1 MVFSTTFN
9 TLKSIEITK
18 TNFFIYW
25 RNNLLHFPTCK
36 YTGATPSKSDTS
48 SRNTSKLGGYHEQII
63 NSTLPPTEGTIMMT
77 STSQSGN
84 ILGSK
89 WKQISILQCGL
100 EPATTVPSTAMSK
113 QLGFSKQLIMKNQ
126 IKSWSG
132 LPVQRDQ
139 EWWTV
144 QDT

>member
-1 MVFSTTFN
+1 MKLLKLTFLFTEETICCTFQHAN
-9 TLKSIEITK
+9 I
-18 TNFFIYW
+18 
-25 RNNLLHFPTCK
+25 RMLLSQKVILP
-36 YTGATPSKSDTS
+36 
-48 SRNTSKLGGYHEQII
+48 SRNTSKLGGYHEQLI

-84 ILGSK
+84 TILGSK
-89 WKQISILQCGL
+89 WKQISVLQCGL
-100 EPATTVPSTAMSK
+100 EPATTVPSIAMSR
-113 QLGFSKQLIMKNQ
+113 QLGFSKQLIMKKQ